1 MAPLEHQFEISADGS
16 RVQATE
22 QKTAIL
28 ASIKNRHMLLS
39 LSWLLM
45 Y

>member
-1 MAPLEHQFEISADGS
+1 MGPLEHQFEISADGS
-16 RVQATE
+16 RVEATE

-28 ASIKNRHMLLS
+28 ASIKDRHMLLS
-39 LSWLLM
+39 LSWLSL

>member
-1 MAPLEHQFEISADGS
+1 MGPLEHQFEISADSS
-16 RVQATE
+16 RVEATE

-28 ASIKNRHMLLS
+28 ASVKDRHMLLS
-39 LSWLLM
+39 LSWLSM

>member
-1 MAPLEHQFEISADGS
+1 MGPLEHQFEISADGF
-16 RVQATE
+16 RVEATE

-28 ASIKNRHMLLS
+28 ASVKDRHMLLS
-39 LSWLLM
+39 LSWLSM